1 MNKMP
6 IDPYIDSKT
15 GILKNLYNISDKNL
29 LCSIEAEITGANL
42 KLIGKEPIKGDFNF
56 KHLCTIHEAIFQDI
70 YEWAG
75 CQRTINIEKP
85 EEALGGLS
93 VQYTECDE
101 IQREASIILSKM
113 RDISWDK
120 LTLDQK
126 SVEFSQCMADLWK
139 VHPFRE
145 GNTRTVVTFCCDFAD
160 SRGFGL
166 NRQLFKDNS
175 EFLRRALVAASAKFT
190 DLGDLSKPEF
200 LRRIV
205 KDGMEQG
212 EFERQKEQDKPEEKQ
227 GKETMDD
234 WKKEIAREKEKDKGS
249 IESGTEKS
257 HSKSSKE
264 R

>member
-1 MNKMP
+1 MKK
-6 IDPYIDSKT
+6 IQGDPYINRET
-15 GILKNLYNISDKNL
+15 GILKNLINIADKDEL
-29 LCSIEAEITGANL
+29 HKAEAVLTGIRMKELIET
-42 KLIGKEPIKGDFNF
+42 PVKGDFNF

-113 RDISWDK
+113 RDIPWDK

-190 DLGDLSKPEF
+190 DLGDLSQPEH
-200 LRRIV
+200 LRKIV

-212 EFERQKEQDKPEEKQ
+212 EFKRQKEQDKPEDLVLVDRIVEKMPWINSCL
-227 GKETMDD
+227 KA
-234 WKKEIAREKEKDKGS
+234 IKEKS
-249 IESGTEKS
+249 VE
-257 HSKSSKE
+257 
-264 R
+264 

>member
-1 MNKMP
+1 MKSY
-6 IDPYIDSKT
+6 IDPYIDRNS
-15 GILKNLYNISDKNL
+15 GVLKNKCGTTDKNKL
-29 LCSIEAEITGANL
+29 YKIESDYTILRLSEIAE
-42 KLIGKEPIKGDFNF
+42 KPIVGDFNF

-113 RDISWDK
+113 RDIPWDK

-190 DLGDLSKPEF
+190 DLGDLSQPEH
-200 LRRIV
+200 LRKIV

-212 EFERQKEQDKPEEKQ
+212 EFKRQKEQDKPEEKQ
-227 GKETMDD
+227 GKETMDG

-249 IESGTEKS
+249 IKSGTEKS